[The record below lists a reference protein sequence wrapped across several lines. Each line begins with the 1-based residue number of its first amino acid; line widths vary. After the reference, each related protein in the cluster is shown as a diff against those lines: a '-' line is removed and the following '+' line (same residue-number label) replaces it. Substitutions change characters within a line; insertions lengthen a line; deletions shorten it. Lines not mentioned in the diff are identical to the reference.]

1 MQEHMPPSEGFLKT
15 DDGARLFF
23 RKTGTGPYV
32 IFPNGLYLF
41 DDFERFA
48 DRRTLIFYD
57 VRNRGRSDLV
67 TDGSKLVG
75 SIPHD
80 VEDLDAVRRHFGIA
94 RFDVI
99 AHSYIGVLATQ
110 YAIKYAPHVNRA
122 VLIGPMQ
129 PNPAT
134 EYPAHLTGADATLSE
149 VFSKLGQLAQ
159 ERQSRGLH
167 EITQQDCEEFWSI
180 LRPIYVV
187 NPADAGKIA
196 WGRCDLPNERNFM
209 QYCSENI
216 LPSIHRL
223 RFTAETLAPATA
235 PVLIVHGARDR
246 SAPYGGGRDWALIFP
261 NARLLTVENA
271 AHAPWIEAPELVL
284 GSIETFLDGEWPSA
298 AQKLVR

>member
-1 MQEHMPPSEGFLKT
+1 MPPSEGFLKT

-209 QYCSENI
+209 QYFSENI

>member
-1 MQEHMPPSEGFLKT
+1 MPPSEGFLKT
-15 DDGARLFF
+15 ADGARLYF

-48 DRRTLIFYD
+48 DRRTLVFYD

-80 VEDLDAVRRHFGIA
+80 VDDLDAVRRHFGIA

-209 QYCSENI
+209 QYFSENI

-223 RFTAETLAPATA
+223 RFSAETLAPATA

-261 NARLLTVENA
+261 NARLLTVQNA